1 MNIITLTMDLSIDRP
16 HDISNVEVSHHDMND
31 ILTHTKQ
38 GVPHEYWPV
47 NFHLFTN
54 SWLT

>member
-54 SWLT
+54 S